1 MADTLT
7 AEAAPS
13 FLCDLSADA
22 RAAVLLDPGGEPAG
36 ASEDDERGERLA
48 EAARELLEAVDT
60 ASGGEPVADAEAQV
74 AGGSVYLVR
83 REGWTLAV
91 VARRSALSSLM
102 LYDTR
107 IVLSRVEEA
116 HS

>member
-1 MADTLT
+1 VADTLT

-22 RAAVLLDPGGEPAG
+22 RAAVLVDPDGELAGASEPGERGTRLAELTAELLDAIEAAAGGEPA
-36 ASEDDERGERLA
+36 A
-48 EAARELLEAVDT
+48 E
-60 ASGGEPVADAEAQV
+60 AEAQV

-83 REGWTLAV
+83 RNAWALAV

-107 IVLSRVEEA
+107 VVLSRVEEA
-116 HS
+116 GS

>member
-22 RAAVLLDPGGEPAG
+22 RAAVLLDPRGGLAG
-36 ASEDDERGERLA
+36 ASEDGDRGTRLA
-48 EAARELLEAVDT
+48 ELTGELLEAV
-60 ASGGEPVADAEAQV
+60 ASAAGGEPAAEVEAQV
-74 AGGSVYLVR
+74 TGGSVYLVR
-83 REGWTLAV
+83 RAGWTLAV
-91 VARRSALSSLM
+91 VARRSALPSLM

-107 IVLSRVEEA
+107 VVLSRVAEA
-116 HS
+116 GS